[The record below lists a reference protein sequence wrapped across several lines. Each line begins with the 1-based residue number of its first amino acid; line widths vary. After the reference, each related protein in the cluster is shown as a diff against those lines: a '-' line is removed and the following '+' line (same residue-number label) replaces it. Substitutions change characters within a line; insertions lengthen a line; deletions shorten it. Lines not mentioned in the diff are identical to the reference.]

1 MPHREERAF
10 ARVSKDEWL
19 TARDGA
25 GASLHHEGKLSPV
38 GALWMNAM
46 LP

>member
-1 MPHREERAF
+1 M
-10 ARVSKDEWL
+10 KWL
-19 TARDGA
+19 MVHDGA
-25 GASLHHEGKLSPV
+25 NAPPHHEGKLSPV